1 MNKKLSSIRWCL
13 IWLTPEFIQLVTTN
27 QIKSH
32 FDPAYALE
40 LESTCLLCWHTRVS
54 TSGCLCSVLWEQG
67 VVLWCG
73 GDNGVAAEKLSVPP
87 QFGAGLLGWCGLING
102 ERQHRCKVWRSGLVH
117 WSVPQLGDHF
127 ACHHILPCSIYYLE
141 TTLHLQLEKYEPY

>member
-32 FDPAYALE
+32 FYPMSLW
-40 LESTCLLCWHTRVS
+40 LESRCLLCWHTRVS
-54 TSGCLCSVLWEQG
+54 TVSVGVYVLYCENREWW

-73 GDNGVAAEKLSVPP
+73 AVVWRWQWGRRRKIVCPTSVWSWA
-87 QFGAGLLGWCGLING
+87 AGLLGWCELING

-127 ACHHILPCSIYYLE
+127 ACHHILPCSI
-141 TTLHLQLEKYEPY
+141 